1 MAKEMEENA
10 IKAVTVVQSMID
22 RTVHDVCYVDD
33 NSNEGDIMNS
43 YTDLS
48 TEMHKMEKKL
58 LADVAV
64 TISSALD
71 LFGDSKSL
79 VKGAL
84 GLATTAT
91 LADVDLLAVK
101 IKTMLQLL
109 KGKFAH
115 RSGKEDF

>member
-1 MAKEMEENA
+1 MEENA

-43 YTDLS
+43 FAGLS

-91 LADVDLLAVK
+91 LEDVDLLAVNV
-101 IKTMLQLL
+101 KTMLQLL
-109 KGKFAH
+109 KGKFDH